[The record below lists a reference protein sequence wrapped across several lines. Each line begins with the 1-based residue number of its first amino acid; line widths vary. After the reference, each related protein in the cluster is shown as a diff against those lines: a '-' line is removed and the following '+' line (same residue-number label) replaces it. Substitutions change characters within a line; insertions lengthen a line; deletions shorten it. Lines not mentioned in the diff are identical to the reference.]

1 MTNCYLNLLSD
12 FQASLLMNAGAILAD
27 NKQTA
32 DVTLPNISLFGYLIP
47 IESLGL
53 GLCICLFTYIMIEY
67 NVRLQSYEKNKL
79 IVNML
84 HSMHTPLAMLQNQ
97 LEDIKT
103 DSLPESISL
112 KIEEALGYTKC
123 IIECNQNVAT
133 LDHVNGKIKPQ
144 TSTVSFE
151 LSTYITSIVNQ
162 CRPYAKSRQIRLI
175 VNECLDCVSCK
186 INESIMTAALQ
197 HLLNKMILVTAPG
210 CCISI
215 KITHTVNSWELYIS
229 NCGISEK
236 RTEKM
241 LPFIPVM
248 FPVYGYGDLWTV
260 RKIIHLHGGKITGYG
275 HGKAVTFQ
283 IVIPADCH
291 CQNRACP
298 AKKTA
303 TNVKNR
309 FGKSAPIPD
318 NEILDSKIKD
328 APSILLVMTDK
339 TFSDYLE
346 KDLSRYY
353 QISVLD
359 NPDRLIKTAIINKPD
374 AIIID
379 DNVNGVSGD
388 SLCFQVKA
396 DKVIG
401 EMPIVLLIRSFD
413 NESYMSHLGSGADRL
428 ELRTES
434 ICKFRANIH
443 MLIENHLNLR
453 ERFKLF
459 LSDAISPL
467 MPVKEEF
474 GKEDLEFMEK
484 VNAMLEE
491 NLAEKYSI
499 EQLCADIGKSRTSF
513 YSKIKELTGKSPE
526 NYIYSFKMDK
536 ALKLLA
542 SQQYTNAE
550 IASMLGYC
558 DAKYFGKKFK
568 EFYNICPSDY
578 IKSIIG

>member
-1 MTNCYLNLLSD
+1 MTNCYLNLLLD
-12 FQASLLMNAGAILAD
+12 FQALLLMNAGGTLAD

-32 DVTLPNISLFGYLIP
+32 EVILPNMSLFGYLVP
-47 IESLGL
+47 VESLVL
-53 GLCICLFTYIMIEY
+53 GLFICLFAFIVTEY

-84 HSMHTPLAMLQNQ
+84 HSIHTPLIMLQNQ

-103 DSLPESISL
+103 GNLPESISL

-133 LDHVNGKIKPQ
+133 LDNVKIKPK
-144 TSTVSFE
+144 TSTVNFE

-162 CRPYAKSRQIRLI
+162 CRPYAKSRQIRII
-175 VNECLDCVSCK
+175 VHECSDCVSCR

-197 HLLNKMILVTAPG
+197 HLLNKTIMVTAPG

-229 NCGISEK
+229 NCGIAEK
-236 RTEKM
+236 RKEKM

-248 FPVYGYGDLWTV
+248 FPVYGYSDLWTV
-260 RKIIHLHGGKITGYG
+260 RKIIHLHGGKITGYR

-298 AKKTA
+298 GKKT
-303 TNVKNR
+303 TPNMKSNL
-309 FGKSAPIPD
+309 GKSTSIPD
-318 NEILDSKIKD
+318 NEIQDSKIRET
-328 APSILLVMTDK
+328 PSILLVMTDK

-359 NPDRLIKTAIINKPD
+359 NPDRLIKTAISHKPD

-413 NESYMSHLGSGADRL
+413 NESYMSHLVSGADRL

-443 MLIENHLNLR
+443 LLIENHLNLR
-453 ERFKLF
+453 ERIKLF

-474 GKEDLEFMEK
+474 GKEDLELMEK
-484 VNAMLEE
+484 VNSALEE

-499 EQLCADIGKSRTSF
+499 EQLCADVGKSRTSF

-550 IASMLGYC
+550 IANMLGYC